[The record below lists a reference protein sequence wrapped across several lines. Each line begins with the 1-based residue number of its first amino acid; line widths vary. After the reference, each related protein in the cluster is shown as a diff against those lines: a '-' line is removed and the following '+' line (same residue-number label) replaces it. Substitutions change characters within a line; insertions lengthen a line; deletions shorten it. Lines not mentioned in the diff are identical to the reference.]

1 MPAMLFAGIP
11 VRDHAAAVP
20 WYERFFGR
28 PASFQ
33 PSETESVWELAE
45 NRSVYVVEIPEHAGH
60 ALTTV
65 LVDDLVD
72 VVSQIAQ
79 RGIEPEKTDIYDDG
93 MRKVIYRD
101 PDGNEFGYAGA
112 VTE

>member
-1 MPAMLFAGIP
+1 MLFGGIP
-11 VRDHAAAVP
+11 VSDHAAAVP
-20 WYERFFGR
+20 WYEQLFGR

-45 NRSVYVVEIPEHAGH
+45 NRYVYVVGIPEHAGH
-60 ALTTV
+60 ALHTV
-65 LVDDLVD
+65 LVDDLAG
-72 VVSQIAQ
+72 VVSGIAE
-79 RGIEPEKTDIYDDG
+79 RGIQPEKTDTYDNG

-112 VTE
+112 VTD